1 MLLGHV
7 LAKVYETGLHWDDF
21 KASEQFMVA
30 SGLTVLHLGEELQ
43 NQNQEKNRSEHWL

>member
-7 LAKVYETGLHWDDF
+7 LAKAYETGLRWDGF

-30 SGLTVLHLGEELQ
+30 SGLTVLQLGELQ
-43 NQNQEKNRSEHWL
+43 NQNQQKNRSEHWL